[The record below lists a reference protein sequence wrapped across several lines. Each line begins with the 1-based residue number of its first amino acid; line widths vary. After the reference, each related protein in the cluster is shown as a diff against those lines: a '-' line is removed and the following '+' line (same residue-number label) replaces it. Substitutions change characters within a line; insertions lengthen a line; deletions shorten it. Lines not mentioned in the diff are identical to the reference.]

1 MPLVGDWRAWPANR
15 KIGAVRDTL
24 LALEPIPA
32 HGGTDCAICATAYG
46 DLKVQIGQKP
56 ITFATKRNGVW
67 VAKPQHEAEVL
78 LRNLVR
84 EIHAYMAADSPRESV
99 SEAPSA
105 PSDVN
110 CGPCDNGLCG
120 DCGNCDCCQ
129 TPTPIVVHS
138 DGDSSAA
145 AAEVLRWIQ
154 RELRPFGENRN
165 ADGEPFATV
174 GLRPAENAAKM
185 LTQGIGPDAIKHA
198 LTLSYPPEARRAL
211 RVDSFDPMR
220 FAPTNFGPVT
230 VPDAARKH
238 DGRHKAMPYVKAL
251 AAAGVPIAL
260 IGPPGTGKTTIA
272 RHLAADLSAEF
283 GFVSMT
289 RGTSPSA
296 FNGRPRIA
304 SDGTPEM
311 VAALIAN
318 GRAAE
323 ALKLAE
329 SAFKK
334 GDVTL
339 SDFCRVIQAARGVW
353 LFDEMDAAEPNLL
366 LTVNAV
372 LANRVFAN
380 TVTGEQIPVSDGC
393 VFVAGMNTL
402 GLGGGRKM
410 VGREK
415 QDAAALDRW
424 EAGRVMVELDPKLEA
439 YLFYKTLA
447 DAHNLA
453 LAA

>member
-15 KIGAVRDTL
+15 KIGVVRDTL
-24 LALEPIPA
+24 RNLDPHLT
-32 HGGTDCAICATAYG
+32 HTGTDCAVCAVAYG
-46 DLKVQIGQKP
+46 DLKVQIGQRP
-56 ITFATKRNGVW
+56 MTFATKRNGGW
-67 VAKPQHEAEVL
+67 VDKPLAEAEVL

-84 EIHAYMAADSPRESV
+84 EIHTYMAADSPRVSVPSEPV
-99 SEAPSA
+99 SEAPAAVEA
-105 PSDVN
+105 PVSV
-110 CGPCDNGLCG
+110 L
-120 DCGNCDCCQ
+120 
-129 TPTPIVVHS
+129 VHT
-138 DGDSSAA
+138 DGDSSAT

-185 LTQGIGPDAIKHA
+185 LTQGIGVDAIKHA

-211 RVDSFDPMR
+211 KVDSFDPMR
-220 FAPTNFGPVT
+220 FEPTNFGPVT
-230 VPDAARKH
+230 VPDEARKH

-272 RHLAADLSAEF
+272 RHLAEDLNADF

-311 VAALIAN
+311 VQALIAN

-329 SAFKK
+329 AAFKK

-339 SDFCRVIQAARGVW
+339 SEFCRVIQATRGVW
-353 LFDEMDAAEPNLL
+353 LFDELDAAEPNLT
-366 LTVNAV
+366 LTVNTV

-380 TVTGEQIPVSDGC
+380 TATGETIPVSSGC

-402 GLGGGRKM
+402 GLGGDRKM

-424 EAGRVMVELDPKLEA
+424 AAGRVMVELDPKLETF
-439 YLFYKTLA
+439 LFWKTL
-447 DAHNLA
+447 DSAHDLK